1 MEDNEAVP
9 GGLDR
14 SQLPVASRSR
24 DDLTGDLNLGTQA
37 AEYGARFLEA
47 ATAAEAAGGV
57 DDAIALLQSAAER
70 LAAAGPQ
77 LVEVSWLEYNIA
89 DLYQRRDSGERED
102 NRDAAI
108 YLLERAVRRDAI
120 EDVPVLYARTW
131 GSLGDRYATR
141 RRGDQAENQRRALAA
156 YEAGLRLQPPLCP
169 EKEWALNSHNRGLT
183 LLELKEGDPLI
194 NAANALE
201 AHWRG
206 EDAIKSIDDSTLTDG
221 SGLAGRAWRGCDK
234 ALDELAARLIASGP
248 PSPLEVALP
257 AAGPALTDEKMQSER
272 LTRMQAV
279 LAVLTTDLREL
290 TSDADIFRAG
300 KEWKVVARL
309 ARDLDQRSLL
319 GVARSHLGRLLLLQQ
334 RPEPGDR
341 DRARKLLSDAASI
354 IDPKIHKWNCERNNQ
369 ELAAV

>member
-1 MEDNEAVP
+1 
-9 GGLDR
+9 
-14 SQLPVASRSR
+14 VASRSG
-24 DDLTGDLNLGTQA
+24 DDLAGGLDLGTQA
-37 AEYGARFLEA
+37 AEYAARFRDA

-77 LVEVSWLEYNIA
+77 LVEVSWLEYEIA
-89 DLYQRRDSGERED
+89 DLYQRRGSGERED

-108 YLLERAVRRDAI
+108 YLLERAVQRDAI
-120 EDVPVLYARTW
+120 EDIPELYARTW

-141 RRGDQAENQRRALAA
+141 RRGDRAENQRRALAA
-156 YEAGLRLQPPLCP
+156 YEVGLRLLPPRCP
-169 EKEWALNSHNRGLT
+169 EKQWALNSHNRGLT
-183 LLELKEGDPLI
+183 LLELEEGDPLI

-201 AHWRG
+201 AHWRA
-206 EDAIKSIDDSTLTDG
+206 EDAIKSINDSTLTDG
-221 SGLAGRAWRGCDK
+221 SRLAGRAWQGCDK
-234 ALDELAARLIASGP
+234 ALDELAARLIASGS

-257 AAGPALTDEKMQSER
+257 AAEPALTDEKTQSER
-272 LTRMQAV
+272 LSRMQAV

-300 KEWKVVARL
+300 KEWEVVVRW
-309 ARDLDQRSLL
+309 ARDLDRPSLL

-341 DRARKLLSDAASI
+341 DRARKLLSDAALM
-354 IDPKIHKWNCERNNQ
+354 IDPKIHKWNWERNNR
-369 ELAAV
+369 ELAAA